1 MYVVSALQ
9 DRCDVLLYLIEFE
22 NNPFDNQ
29 RRDAELCNVVLD
41 TPRYNGHTTAADN
54 LWAGVPIVTFGNS
67 IEMGGR

>member
-1 MYVVSALQ
+1 ML
-9 DRCDVLLYLIEFE
+9 
-22 NNPFDNQ
+22 NPFDNQ